1 MGNAA
6 LTLLPA
12 SPVQTPATP
21 EQYNDLVNAFTG
33 TQVMRD
39 PTTGLEVDGIYD
51 IGDVSNGRPR
61 NVNITGDL
69 IKNGQIMNVGVPI
82 GIAFPFFKTLSG
94 VPTLPT
100 NYWECNG
107 QLITEVLS
115 PMVGQNMPDINTAK
129 RFVRGGTTSGATQT
143 SQNKSHTH
151 TLTAAGF
158 ANHTHTFTGAVASHT
173 HGPGTLA
180 ADAVGDHVHSVTHQ
194 YQNTNGGS
202 IGAMWQDGPSNPS
215 NTNGGG
221 AHGHTITTG
230 ATGGTAPSCSGTT
243 NNPNTLGL
251 TGSTDASTPGTPDE
265 SRPDNITAVYV
276 MRIY

>member
-12 SPVQTPATP
+12 SPVQIPATP

-33 TQVMRD
+33 IQIMRD
-39 PTTGLEVDGIYD
+39 PTTGLEVDGVYD

-61 NVNITGDL
+61 NINITGDI
-69 IKNGQIMNVGVPI
+69 IKGGQIINVGVPI
-82 GIAFPFFKTLSG
+82 GVAFPWFKSLSG
-94 VPTLPT
+94 VPALPA
-100 NYWECNG
+100 NFRECDGSAIANA
-107 QLITEVLS
+107 LS
-115 PMVGQNMPDINTAK
+115 PMNGQNMPDINTAK
-129 RFVRGGTTSGATQT
+129 RFVRGGSTSGATQT

-158 ANHTHTFTGAVASHT
+158 ANHTHTFTGAVASQT

-180 ADAVGDHVHSVTHQ
+180 ADAVGDHVHAVVHQ
-194 YQNTNGGS
+194 YQNTGGGS
-202 IGAMWQDGPSNPS
+202 TGAMWQDGPSNPS

-221 AHGHTITTG
+221 GHGHTISTG
-230 ATGGTAPSCSGTT
+230 ATSGTAPSCSGTT

-265 SRPDNITAVYV
+265 SRPDNITAVWV